1 MSNKL
6 NFIITGATAAML
18 LLPVKTDAQKL
29 ELGLRSTIP
38 ASVLQKP
45 MRTTPAA
52 LRKQEQ
58 KL

>member
-29 ELGLRSTIP
+29 ALGLRSTIP
-38 ASVLQKP
+38 ASVL
-45 MRTTPAA
+45 
-52 LRKQEQ
+52 
-58 KL
+58 